1 MIIIC
6 LLLLNIFIINST
18 IYTPQESFKSYN
30 LKKQNKTTRNSF
42 KIYNLKRENK
52 TIYTNINNSIFNDY
66 INLQYFK

>member
-6 LLLLNIFIINST
+6 LLLLNIFFINS

-30 LKKQNKTTRNSF
+30 LKKENKTTYNSF
-42 KIYNLKRENK
+42 KKYNLKRENK
-52 TIYTNINNSIFNDY
+52 TIYTNINNSLFNDY